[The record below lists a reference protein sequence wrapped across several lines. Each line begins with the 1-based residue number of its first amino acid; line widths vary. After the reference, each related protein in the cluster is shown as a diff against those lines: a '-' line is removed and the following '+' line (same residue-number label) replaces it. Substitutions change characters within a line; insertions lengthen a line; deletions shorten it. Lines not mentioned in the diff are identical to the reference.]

1 MGLIQSSRQSTGGG
15 GGGGGLNISGFAIET
30 FEQTAV
36 FVSGDVVLNL
46 ANTPISEGSISV
58 DYNGQSLL
66 YLQSWT
72 LSGSQI
78 TILFEDENVLDY
90 DTPPF
95 FQISYAY

>member
-15 GGGGGLNISGFAIET
+15 GGGGLNIAGFVIET

-36 FVSGDVVLNL
+36 FLSGDVVLNL
-46 ANTPISEGSISV
+46 ANTPIAEGSISV

-66 YLQSWT
+66 HLQSWT

-78 TILFEDENVLDY
+78 TILFEDPTVLDY